1 MWNDEE
7 RPKSFTWRELAA
19 IYFALQSF
27 CPLLKNSSVKWF
39 TDNQAAARIVESGS
53 MRKDLHFLC
62 LKVFQT
68 CLLHKIS
75 LEIQWIPRSE
85 VQRADYISRLIDT
98 DDWQISTQFLS
109 FLKNFRDLTHLIVS
123 QIIATQLPKFYSR
136 FWNPGCAGV
145 DYFVQ
150 PISNENC
157 LVVPPVFL
165 ISRALQYMFSQEAL
179 ATVIVPFWPSA
190 SFWPFICRVY
200 AHFVT
205 SYRLYSGSSVLQH
218 GRKINS
224 LLGSKTFTGTVLAI
238 RFCFRGCNLRGTG
251 LVNSEELD

>member
-1 MWNDEE
+1 
-7 RPKSFTWRELAA
+7 
-19 IYFALQSF
+19 
-27 CPLLKNSSVKWF
+27 
-39 TDNQAAARIVESGS
+39 

-98 DDWQISTQFLS
+98 DDWQISTQFFELLEELWGPHS
-109 FLKNFRDLTHLIVS
+109 LDCFANYYNAK
-123 QIIATQLPKFYSR
+123 LPKFYSR

-150 PISNENC
+150 PIRNENC
-157 LVVPPVFL
+157 LVVPPVCL
-165 ISRALQYMFSQEAL
+165 ISRALQYMFSQEAVG
-179 ATVIVPFWPSA
+179 TVIIVPFWPSA

-200 AHFVT
+200 AHFIT

-218 GRKINS
+218 GRNTNS

-238 RFCFRGCNLRGTG
+238 RFCFRGCNLRGTAC
-251 LVNSEELD
+251 